1 MLGKQI
7 DVRYKTLCKK
17 CHKKEHNKS
26 LVVRRKKNISFYNRK
41 PIKSLHFN
49 YNKNI
54 SCFKNKNK
62 LVINEDF
69 LDTPIALPIF
79 AITSRKVIR
88 DINLNVN
95 ISPNRKAVI
104 KVYNN
109 EGIPHMVDLNI
120 LIGLYLLSNGESN
133 KINFSFSKISKV
145 LSYTKLS
152 GNSVRYLYNSILKL
166 YDSKIEINIFEK
178 DNLIHSF
185 VGSIIE
191 EFQVLNTDNIYK
203 VNPYKVQSL
212 QYVIINKY
220 FYDSLNYILNKI
232 DFNIYNS
239 LKTTLSKKIY
249 LSLNFKDGFFKY
261 EDLFSYLGVPY
272 NAIDEKYYA
281 VKQIKK
287 SLIELADNR
296 IISNYQ
302 EEKGVGVYILFNKNI
317 H

>member
-95 ISPNRKAVI
+95 I
-104 KVYNN
+104 
-109 EGIPHMVDLNI
+109 
-120 LIGLYLLSNGESN
+120 
-133 KINFSFSKISKV
+133 
-145 LSYTKLS
+145 
-152 GNSVRYLYNSILKL
+152 
-166 YDSKIEINIFEK
+166 
-178 DNLIHSF
+178 
-185 VGSIIE
+185 
-191 EFQVLNTDNIYK
+191 
-203 VNPYKVQSL
+203 
-212 QYVIINKY
+212 
-220 FYDSLNYILNKI
+220 
-232 DFNIYNS
+232 
-239 LKTTLSKKIY
+239 
-249 LSLNFKDGFFKY
+249 
-261 EDLFSYLGVPY
+261 
-272 NAIDEKYYA
+272 
-281 VKQIKK
+281 
-287 SLIELADNR
+287 
-296 IISNYQ
+296 
-302 EEKGVGVYILFNKNI
+302 
-317 H
+317 